1 MIAILLTILKIIG
14 IVLLCIFLLLVT
26 LLILVLFVPVRYQIR
41 GYRKEEDEVPVRAA
55 VKVSWLLHI
64 INAAFRYPEEAYI
77 KVRIFCFTVFSTRK
91 EQETVSEEK
100 EASAR
105 KRDQMKETRPQA
117 EEKKAEG
124 KKEEEKTAKE
134 KIEEEKTEEA
144 DQDIPEKEPD
154 EKAQIPEIEE
164 QIKISG
170 FLKKL
175 FKILRNIKYT
185 IRQIY
190 DKIKHII
197 KNIRYYIRILKSD
210 TFRRAWSL
218 CSSEALGLLKTILP
232 KKLTADFTI
241 GTGDPAGT
249 AQILSIEG
257 ILYPLVGDHISI
269 TPDFEHSIVEGTFF
283 IKGKITL
290 WRILL
295 TAIKVYFNRDLRRV
309 IRLFKKEA
317 A

>member
-1 MIAILLTILKIIG
+1 MMAILLTILKIIG

-26 LLILVLFVPVRYQIR
+26 LLILILFVPVRYQIR

-55 VKVSWLLHI
+55 VKVSWLLHM
-64 INAAFRYPEEAYI
+64 INVAFRYPEEAYI
-77 KVRIFCFTVFSTRK
+77 KVRIFCFTVFSTSK
-91 EQETVSEEK
+91 EQETFSGEK
-100 EASAR
+100 EASGQ
-105 KRDQMKETRPQA
+105 KTNQT
-117 EEKKAEG
+117 
-124 KKEEEKTAKE
+124 KKEMKQTEEKTAEE
-134 KIEEEKTEEA
+134 KMTEEKTTNEH
-144 DQDIPEKEPD
+144 DIPEKELD
-154 EKAQIPEIEE
+154 EEAQIPEMEE

-175 FKILRNIKYT
+175 FEILKNIKYT

-190 DKIKHII
+190 DKIRHII

-218 CSSEALGLLKTILP
+218 CSCEALGLLRDILP
-232 KKLTADFTI
+232 RKLTADFI
-241 GTGDPAGT
+241 VGTGDPAGT

-257 ILYPLVGDHISI
+257 VLYPLVGDHISI
-269 TPDFEHSIVEGTFF
+269 TPDFEHSIIEGNFF
-283 IKGKITL
+283 VKGRITV
-290 WRILL
+290 WRLLL